1 MKQRFKL
8 KFFYLFIFSV
18 YGGNLQG
25 GENILICLSREHST
39 ASISGYQDIFK
50 DLEITP
56 NLERISGNGILFKNA
71 FCSTA
76 NSELSLKSILT
87 GKLTAPKVQRKGD
100 QIQQANI
107 QSILKK
113 KGYLTVFFG
122 SWIGDKKP
130 EGFDYWEILE
140 DTSQFYNPKLI
151 NPHRSRKIEGH
162 TTDIIADIALA
173 WLNKESKITKPIF
186 MVVHFNGLQQPWIPP
201 IRNLELYNDLLLPEP
216 ITLNASHDNK
226 APPSRYQ
233 EMQIETNLN
242 VESDL
247 FLSPDVSSSETI
259 VADKIN
265 EENLIRRLNG
275 EQLSAWQLA
284 MRPQN
289 EAFAR
294 SNVEIDGSISWKY
307 QRFAKNY
314 LRCVRA
320 IDENIGRIYDFLHPK
335 EKDRSWC
342 FIYTACSGN
351 FVGENGWFGGA
362 WMYEPTMRIP
372 LLITGKN
379 YGENRICQSYVQLLD
394 LFPTIT
400 GISNQKND
408 GVNLYSLLN
417 ENNSTEN
424 RVLYFEHYQFPE
436 KLMVAKHYGIRN
448 ERYKLIHYHQF
459 DEWEFFDI
467 LKDPNEQK
475 NLYVDSIDPK
485 LLEAIKTELIM
496 KRKKLGL
503 GKLLEP
509 MPEEWRRIYRGPNAR
524 KKEQINSP

>member
-1 MKQRFKL
+1 MFL
-8 KFFYLFIFSV
+8 
-18 YGGNLQG
+18 
-25 GENILICLSREHST
+25 CLSKEHST
-39 ASISGYQDIFK
+39 ASISSYQGIFK
-50 DLEITP
+50 ELEITP
-56 NLERISGNGILFKNA
+56 NLEKISGNGILFKNA

-87 GKLTAPKVQRKGD
+87 GTHIKPVQRKKGD
-100 QIQQANI
+100 QLQRTTI

-113 KGYLTVFFG
+113 KGYSTVFFG
-122 SWIGDKKP
+122 NWIGDKKP
-130 EGFDYWEILE
+130 EGFEYWEIFE
-140 DTSQFYNPKLI
+140 DASQFYNPKLI
-151 NPHRSRKIEGH
+151 NPHGSRKIEGH
-162 TTDIIADIALA
+162 TTDIITDIAIA
-173 WLNKESKITKPIF
+173 WLKKHRKIANPIF
-186 MVVHFNGLQQPWIPP
+186 MVVNYNGLQQPWIPP

-216 ITLNASHDNK
+216 ITLKASHDNK

-247 FLSPDVSSSETI
+247 FLSPDVASSETTTTVRTKEDDFI
-259 VADKIN
+259 G
-265 EENLIRRLNG
+265 RLNG

-284 MRPQN
+284 LRPQN

-294 SNVEIDGSISWKY
+294 SNLEFDGSISWKY

-320 IDENIGRIYDFLHPK
+320 IDENIGRIYDFLHPT
-335 EKDRSWC
+335 EKRNSWN

-372 LLITGKN
+372 LIITGEN
-379 YGENRICQSYVQLLD
+379 YGKNRICDSNVELLD

-400 GISNQKND
+400 GVSSRTND
-408 GVNLYSLLN
+408 EVNLHNLLKD
-417 ENNSTEN
+417 NNSSEN

-448 ERYKLIHYHQF
+448 GRYQLIHYHQF
-459 DEWEFFDI
+459 DEWELFDI
-467 LKDPNEQK
+467 LKDPNEQN

-485 LLEAIKTELIM
+485 LKETLKTKLIT

>member
-1 MKQRFKL
+1 M
-8 KFFYLFIFSV
+8 
-18 YGGNLQG
+18 GDLQG
-25 GENILICLSREHST
+25 GENILLCLSKEHST
-39 ASISGYQDIFK
+39 ASISGYQGIFK
-50 DLEITP
+50 ELEITP
-56 NLERISGNGILFKNA
+56 NLEKISGNGTLFKNA

-76 NSELSLKSILT
+76 NSELSLKSMLT
-87 GKLTAPKVQRKGD
+87 GTLIETKQLKKGD
-100 QIQQANI
+100 HSQPANL

-113 KGYLTVFFG
+113 KGYSTVFFG
-122 SWIGDKKP
+122 NWIGDKKP

-140 DTSQFYNPKLI
+140 DASQFYNPKLV
-151 NPHRSRKIEGH
+151 NPYSSRKIEGH
-162 TTDIIADIALA
+162 TTDIITDIALD
-173 WLNKESKITKPIF
+173 WIKKQRKIPKPIF
-186 MVVHFNGLQQPWIPP
+186 MVVLFNGLQQPWIPP
-201 IRNLELYNDLLLPEP
+201 IRNLELFNNLLLPEP
-216 ITLNASHDNK
+216 ITLKVNHDNK

-247 FLSPDVSSSETI
+247 FLGPDVASSESMSPDRI
-259 VADKIN
+259 KGN
-265 EENLIRRLNG
+265 GLIHRLNG

-284 MRPQN
+284 LRPQN
-289 EAFAR
+289 EAFVR

-320 IDENIGRIYDFLHPK
+320 IDENIGRIYDFLHPN
-335 EKDRSWC
+335 EMGNSWT
-342 FIYTACSGN
+342 FIYSACSGN

-372 LLITGKN
+372 LIIAGEN
-379 YGENRICQSYVQLLD
+379 YGRNRICDSNVQLLD
-394 LFPTIT
+394 LFPTISGLNNQCNE
-400 GISNQKND
+400 GI
-408 GVNLYSLLN
+408 NLHLLLK
-417 ENNSTEN
+417 ENNSTKK
-424 RVLYFEHYQFPE
+424 RVLYFEHFQFPE

-448 ERYKLIHYHQF
+448 GQFKLIHYHQF
-459 DEWEFFDI
+459 DEWELFDI
-467 LKDPNEQK
+467 LNDPNEQK

-485 LLEAIKTELIM
+485 LVKIIKTKLIT
-496 KRKKLGL
+496 KREKLGL

>member
-1 MKQRFKL
+1 MVFVFL
-8 KFFYLFIFSV
+8 
-18 YGGNLQG
+18 GDLQG
-25 GENILICLSREHST
+25 EENILLCLSKEHST

-50 DLEITP
+50 ELEISP

-87 GKLTAPKVQRKGD
+87 GTLVDPKQQKKRD
-100 QIQQANI
+100 QLQPANI
-107 QSILKK
+107 QSVLKK
-113 KGYLTVFFG
+113 KGYSTVFFG
-122 SWIGDKKP
+122 NWIGDKKP

-140 DTSQFYNPKLI
+140 DASQFYNPKLI

-162 TTDIIADIALA
+162 TTDIITDIALA
-173 WLNKESKITKPIF
+173 WLKKQGNIPKPIF
-186 MVVHFNGLQQPWIPP
+186 MVIHFNGLQQPWVPP

-216 ITLNASHDNK
+216 ITLLASHNYK

-247 FLSPDVSSSETI
+247 FLGPDVANSEAT
-259 VADKIN
+259 APDRSKGDG
-265 EENLIRRLNG
+265 LIRRLNG

-284 MRPQN
+284 LRPQN

-294 SNVEIDGSISWKY
+294 LNVGMDGSISWKY
-307 QRFAKNY
+307 QRYAKNY

-320 IDENIGRIYDFLHPK
+320 IDENVGRIYDFLHPN
-335 EKDRSWC
+335 EKGDSWT
-342 FIYTACSGN
+342 FIYTASSGN
-351 FVGENGWFGGA
+351 FIGENGWFGGA

-372 LLITGKN
+372 LIITGED
-379 YGENRICQSYVQLLD
+379 YGKNRICESNVQLLD

-400 GISNQKND
+400 GVSNQSN
-408 GVNLYSLLN
+408 GGINLQSFN
-417 ENNSTEN
+417 KENNSGEN
-424 RVLYFEHYQFPE
+424 RVLYFEHYQFPD

-448 ERYKLIHYHQF
+448 GRYKLIHYHQF
-459 DEWEFFDI
+459 DEWELFDI
-467 LKDPNEQK
+467 LKDPNEQN

-485 LLEAIKTELIM
+485 LVEIIKTKLIT